1 MSGPADRGGWPRP
14 FIPIAD
20 SLLGRPSDQH
30 RHAIARMAFMTILNS
45 DARVISTSKSGDIRP
60 G

>member
-1 MSGPADRGGWPRP
+1 
-14 FIPIAD
+14 
-20 SLLGRPSDQH
+20 
-30 RHAIARMAFMTILNS
+30 MAFMTILNS